1 MAAYTGIDDPSLHFQ
16 IMLYAGSQGGSD
28 PADGSTESY
37 TFTDHGDGV
46 ALKPDWMWFKGRN
59 YANDWT
65 AWDSTRGFGSNG
77 SENNGASAPS
87 VTGNEATAI
96 WGGGAVYGYVK
107 SFNTDGFTGESG
119 SVGAASRA
127 PWGYASQC
135 MALGWKANGGTT
147 SSNSDGS
154 ITSTVQANT
163 DAGFSIVQYTGT
175 GSAATVGHG
184 LGVKPDVLI
193 CRNTTTSMDWA
204 VYHTGLSDNGYELAL
219 NTTAAQHDVGNDYWN
234 ETDPTTS
241 VFSVGDG
248 SFTNQNNN
256 EIICYAFASK
266 QGFSKFGTYY
276 GNGQHDG
283 TFVYTGFKP
292 RAVLIKQRD
301 DVEPWILYDTKRDTY
316 NPTTLKISPDTHHT
330 ENTAPGIGDGDY
342 NFIDILSNGFKCR
355 HNSNAANGSGD
366 EIVYFAWAE
375 APLVSS
381 GGVPCTAR

>member
-127 PWGYASQC
+127 PWGYASQAFAC
-135 MALGWKANGGTT
+135 GWKANGGTT
-147 SSNSDGS
+147 SSNTAGS

-193 CRNTTTSMDWA
+193 CRNTTTSVDWA
-204 VYHTGLSDNGYELAL
+204 VFHPGLTDNGYVLAL
-219 NTTAAQHDVGNDYWN
+219 NTKDAQADSGTNRWN
-234 ETDPTTS
+234 ETDPTTT
-241 VFSVGDG
+241 VFSVGSG
-248 SFTNQNNN
+248 QQTNQSSN

-266 QGFSKFGTYY
+266 QGFSKFGTFK
-276 GNGQHDG
+276 GNGAVDG
-283 TFVYTGFKP
+283 SFVYTGFKP
-292 RAVLIKQRD
+292 RMVILKNTGSN
-301 DVEPWILYDTKRDTY
+301 EPWILYDTKRNTF
-316 NPTTLKISPDTHHT
+316 NPTDLKIAPDIHET
-330 ENTAPGIGDGDY
+330 ENAVTGLGDAGY
-342 NFIDILSNGFKCR
+342 NMIDIYANGFKAM
-355 HNSNAANGSGD
+355 SNNDASNKSG
-366 EIVYFAWAE
+366 EKIAYMAWAE
-375 APLVSS
+375 EPLVSS
-381 GGVPCTAR
+381 GGVPATAR

>member
-1 MAAYTGIDDPSLHFQ
+1 MASYTEIDDPSLHFQ

-37 TFTDHGDGV
+37 TFTTSGDGV

-184 LGVKPDVLI
+184 LGVKPDVII

-204 VYHTGLSDNGYELAL
+204 VFHPGLTDNGYVVAL
-219 NTTAAQHDVGNDYWN
+219 NTKDAEVDSGTNRWN

-241 VFSVGDG
+241 VFSVGSG
-248 SFTNQNNN
+248 QQTNQSSN
-256 EIICYAFASK
+256 EIIAYCFASK

-276 GNGQHDG
+276 GNGQHVG

-292 RAVLIKQRD
+292 RAVMIKQRD
-301 DVEPWILYDTKRDTY
+301 DNEPWILFDTKRDTF
-316 NPTTLKISPDTHHT
+316 NPAILKISPDIHET
-330 ENTAPGIGDGDY
+330 ENAVSGLGDAGY
-342 NFIDILSNGFKCR
+342 NFIDIHSNGFKCR

-366 EIVYFAWAE
+366 EILYFAWAE
-375 APLVSS
+375 EPLVSS
-381 GGVPCTAR
+381 GGVPATAR

>member
-65 AWDSTRGFGSNG
+65 AWDSTRGFGSDG
-77 SENNGASAPS
+77 SENNGASNLCT
-87 VTGNEATAI
+87 TGNEATAI

-184 LGVKPDVLI
+184 LGVKPDVII

-204 VYHTGLSDNGYELAL
+204 VFHPGL
-219 NTTAAQHDVGNDYWN
+219 
-234 ETDPTTS
+234 
-241 VFSVGDG
+241 
-248 SFTNQNNN
+248 
-256 EIICYAFASK
+256 
-266 QGFSKFGTYY
+266 
-276 GNGQHDG
+276 
-283 TFVYTGFKP
+283 
-292 RAVLIKQRD
+292 
-301 DVEPWILYDTKRDTY
+301 
-316 NPTTLKISPDTHHT
+316 
-330 ENTAPGIGDGDY
+330 
-342 NFIDILSNGFKCR
+342 
-355 HNSNAANGSGD
+355 
-366 EIVYFAWAE
+366 
-375 APLVSS
+375 
-381 GGVPCTAR
+381 